1 MRLVIKQAKTK
12 SKYTKYS
19 LHQYSKTTKWQLG
32 VSLSL
37 TSGGAPRL
45 RRQAHAFL
53 LNLNNQPK
61 QQTFQ
66 QLRQSNKQRGGENG
80 LCADPLAKSRFYRRA
95 LLSYFLFPFASSFFF
110 FGEAIVARF
119 LAQVN
124 GRKIVA

>member
-1 MRLVIKQAKTK
+1 MPCKI
-12 SKYTKYS
+12 S
-19 LHQYSKTTKWQLG
+19 LKLQMAVRRELIIDEC
-32 VSLSL
+32 
-37 TSGGAPRL
+37 GGAPRR
-45 RRQAHAFL
+45 RRQAHVFL
-53 LNLNNQPK
+53 IDRLTTHQEK
-61 QQTFQ
+61 
-66 QLRQSNKQRGGENG
+66 RKRKRGENG